1 MARTS
6 STISRETGSRVSRSG
21 RTVCRPAAA
30 HPHSVRNRAAQ
41 TMAAKNLLITV
52 TSLPFC
58 TYIRRDRQTFVA
70 EQEKF
75 FPETAASTFVRL
87 IFRPP
92 PVIIATADLF
102 SPIWSGIEVV
112 ITALTRNQVYR
123 QRYRGFESHPLRH
136 NRTPILIQSVSGLVF
151 IFYVQKSCIYKGLSA
166 LFNDN
171 RLCGEPKSVVAEPVT
186 FYSNAHFNERS

>member
-58 TYIRRDRQTFVA
+58 TYIRRDRRTFVA
-70 EQEKF
+70 EQEKIF
-75 FPETAASTFVRL
+75 SGNRGKYICTLDFPPAACY
-87 IFRPP
+87 
-92 PVIIATADLF
+92 
-102 SPIWSGIEVV
+102 
-112 ITALTRNQVYR
+112 N
-123 QRYRGFESHPLRH
+123 
-136 NRTPILIQSVSGLVF
+136 
-151 IFYVQKSCIYKGLSA
+151 
-166 LFNDN
+166 
-171 RLCGEPKSVVAEPVT
+171 
-186 FYSNAHFNERS
+186 SNC